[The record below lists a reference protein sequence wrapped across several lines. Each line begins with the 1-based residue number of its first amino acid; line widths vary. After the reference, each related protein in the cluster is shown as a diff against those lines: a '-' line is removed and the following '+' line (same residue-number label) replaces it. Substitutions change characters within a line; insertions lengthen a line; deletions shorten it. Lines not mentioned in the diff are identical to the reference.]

1 MRGLV
6 RVQNIENPRYIDIVF
21 NSFKRSIQETL
32 HRIKVANEGQ
42 NDDWV
47 VGGYD
52 LVDGSIH
59 FNFFVDELNEN
70 ELARAITHELI
81 HMLQDEAEKY
91 PAMRQGNQ
99 KFNEEGVDNNSPWER
114 EAYRLQELLYRDFI
128 KDCVII

>member
-47 VGGYD
+47 VGG
-52 LVDGSIH
+52 V
-59 FNFFVDELNEN
+59 
-70 ELARAITHELI
+70 
-81 HMLQDEAEKY
+81 
-91 PAMRQGNQ
+91 
-99 KFNEEGVDNNSPWER
+99 
-114 EAYRLQELLYRDFI
+114 
-128 KDCVII
+128 